1 MVEEWTAVVQVL
13 GTFERLTRE
22 ARELVRR
29 LFGPI
34 ADAAG
39 ERIADKIN
47 AGRSANLD
55 GIAMRVL
62 DMIDGTQARQVP
74 LAILVPVLQQASLE
88 DRAEPVS
95 MWAGL
100 LASAASGQEVHT
112 AYPKILAEIT
122 PMEARLLD
130 VLYRWETTS
139 DDEGDRDLMKHANL
153 TANELPVAGINLGL
167 RHGLID
173 GVHTSLWKPNLTK
186 WNNIRLTPLGTDFV
200 GVCRGPHV

>member
-1 MVEEWTAVVQVL
+1 MGEEWTGVAQVL

-22 ARELVRR
+22 AREPIRR

-47 AGRSANLD
+47 AGRSVNLD
-55 GIAMRVL
+55 RIAMRVL
-62 DMIDGTQARQVP
+62 LMMHDTQAQQVP
-74 LAILVPVLQQASLE
+74 LAILVPVIQQSSLE
-88 DRAEPVS
+88 DREELVS

-100 LASAASGQEVHT
+100 LASAASGHEIHT

-130 VLYRWETTS
+130 TLYRWETTS
-139 DDEGDRDLMKHANL
+139 EDEGHRDLTKHANL
-153 TANELPVAGINLGL
+153 SEKELPVAGINLGL
-167 RHGLID
+167 RHGLIN
-173 GVHTSLWKPNLTK
+173 GAGTSLWKPDLTK

-200 GVCRGPHV
+200 RVCRGPLA